1 MIASE
6 DEEEGGEASEEGESV
21 VMEEKELE
29 LMLNSSSMDGFNSP
43 KTMNFFGEIGGR

>member
-6 DEEEGGEASEEGESV
+6 DEEEGGEASEEEESV

-29 LMLNSSSMDGFNSP
+29 LTLNSSSMDGFNTS
-43 KTMNFFGEIGGR
+43 KMMKFIGEIDGR